1 MITGDKLLDFLRKH
15 GKNDLDLLEYVLNG
29 LETYNASGK
38 RIYLIKAMLVSR
50 RSELE
55 TILREHDYTTLPEL
69 ITRDTLV
76 RRLLTP
82 GSVNKLLYSGQEEKQ
97 DPERLER
104 ARELHQR
111 ISLILDKQ
119 RQGIQTEVKEFK
131 EAFSWEPMTGIA
143 KELVKFHYH
152 QNDVLK
158 YIEGEGYRRAAKNK
172 EDPPYLNPG
181 HPYYSTELATAVRTW
196 LAMYNGSKE
205 FDKYKTHKQQIED
218 YLLSSDSNLSERA
231 IERIATVVNP
241 DPRKRKP
248 RTSRRPKTD
257 PRI

>member
-1 MITGDKLLDFLRKH
+1 MITGDKLLDFLKKH
-15 GKNDLDLLEYVLNG
+15 GKNDRDLLEYVLNG
-29 LETYNASGK
+29 LKTYYASGK
-38 RIYLIKAMLVSR
+38 RIHPINVMLVR
-50 RSELE
+50 HKFKLE
-55 TILREHDYTTLPEL
+55 TILREHDRACLPEL
-69 ITRDTLV
+69 LPQDTLERRLLV
-76 RRLLTP
+76 RR
-82 GSVNKLLYSGQEEKQ
+82 SVGGPSILEQKQKQ
-97 DPERLER
+97 DSQRLER

-119 RQGIQTEVKEFK
+119 RQGIQTEVKEFE
-131 EAFSWEPMTGIA
+131 EAFSWEPMAGIA
-143 KELVKFHYH
+143 KELVKYHYH

-158 YIEGEGYRRAAKNK
+158 YIEGYPRAAKNK

>member
-1 MITGDKLLDFLRKH
+1 VITGDKLLDFLRKH
-15 GKNDLDLLEYVLNG
+15 GKNDRDLLEYVLNG
-29 LETYNASGK
+29 LKTYNASGK
-38 RIYLIKAMLVSR
+38 RIYPIKAMLVR
-50 RSELE
+50 RKSELKI
-55 TILREHDYTTLPEL
+55 ILREHDYTSLPEL
-69 ITRDTLV
+69 LPQDTLERRLLV
-76 RRLLTP
+76 RR
-82 GSVNKLLYSGQEEKQ
+82 SVGDPSILEQKQKQ

-119 RQGIQTEVKEFK
+119 RQGIQTEVKEFE

-143 KELVKFHYH
+143 KELVKYHYH

-158 YIEGEGYRRAAKNK
+158 YIEGYRRAAKNK

-196 LAMYNGSKE
+196 LAMHNGNKE

-241 DPRKRKP
+241 VSQKRKS
-248 RTSRRPKTD
+248 RTRK
-257 PRI
+257 